1 MAQSPEGAAEAA
13 ALSPHDPRQSQDW
26 EGCSLPHSF
35 PSQPPDISN
44 WFSSYVYESPDSLGL
59 PDSLG
64 SPLLL
69 EEDESQTQEPVDG
82 SSTSKDCNLVDFP
95 KHGRNSYH
103 NVGLSFGSCKQAGS
117 FMLKEN
123 NQDSLLGDEGKSC
136 RRNDDV
142 CSDYG
147 NRSLDK
153 SSASS
158 DKRILERTNC
168 HGQISHQ
175 ESDTNGLSPKQWV
188 EDDGFVSV
196 KSKDRSRASDILKM
210 LPNQWNDCSNRN
222 KNTGRNKKEWIGETD
237 HVQPKRKQNLKK
249 LLGEELLATLSEEK
263 GGCLPSSASG
273 SECTSA
279 GAAASLVQ
287 NKSCDRTDGRN
298 WFEDSDIMHV
308 DNTKKKQEKD
318 GRRCKEEGG
327 VIGPTSMSSMEQPE
341 DKNGAPR
348 SPLGDKSNH
357 QAMVAAASE
366 IPGKWRCPRKAK
378 VDMGPP
384 KKQLRLDRWFHLSHG
399 RPTIT

>member
-1 MAQSPEGAAEAA
+1 M
-13 ALSPHDPRQSQDW
+13 
-26 EGCSLPHSF
+26 
-35 PSQPPDISN
+35 
-44 WFSSYVYESPDSLGL
+44 
-59 PDSLG
+59 
-64 SPLLL
+64 
-69 EEDESQTQEPVDG
+69 
-82 SSTSKDCNLVDFP
+82 VDFP
-95 KHGRNSYH
+95 THGRNSYH
-103 NVGLSFGSCKQAGS
+103 NVGLSFGSCKKAGS

-123 NQDSLLGDEGKSC
+123 NQDSLLGDEGKRC
-136 RRNDDV
+136 RGNDDA
-142 CSDYG
+142 CSAHG

-196 KSKDRSRASDILKM
+196 KGKDRSRASDILKM
-210 LPNQWNDCSNRN
+210 LPNQWNCSNRN
-222 KNTGRNKKEWIGETD
+222 NNTGRNKKEWIGETD
-237 HVQPKRKQNLKK
+237 HVQPKRKLNLKK

-263 GGCLPSSASG
+263 GGCMPSSASG
-273 SECTSA
+273 SDCTSA
-279 GAAASLVQ
+279 AAASLVQ
-287 NKSCDRTDGRN
+287 KKSCDRTDGRN
-298 WFEDSDIMHV
+298 WFEDSDVMHV

-318 GRRCKEEGG
+318 GRRSKEEGG
-327 VIGPTSMSSMEQPE
+327 VIRPTSMSSMEQPE

-348 SPLGDKSNH
+348 SPPGDKSNH